1 MEFNFGLQKYR
12 FFTRVY
18 KPILSFHQN
27 AEGMNMTSFWK
38 NLQQLAHGQLFN
50 GGYLGGRAAA
60 LPSRNAQPT
69 PVAAGTRTNERNQRL
84 PNARVAVCQ

>member
-12 FFTRVY
+12 FFTRRY

-27 AEGMNMTSFWK
+27 AEGLQMSTFWK

-50 GGYLGGRAAA
+50 GGYLGADVARAQAESVTKADDKRTCSNDTVRRPPHPQIAA
-60 LPSRNAQPT
+60 YR
-69 PVAAGTRTNERNQRL
+69 
-84 PNARVAVCQ
+84 

>member
-12 FFTRVY
+12 FFTRRY

-27 AEGMNMTSFWK
+27 AEGMNMSAFWK

-50 GGYLGGRAAA
+50 GGYLGADVARTQAESVTKPEVQRTCTNDTVRRPPHPQIAAY
-60 LPSRNAQPT
+60 R
-69 PVAAGTRTNERNQRL
+69 
-84 PNARVAVCQ
+84 

>member
-12 FFTRVY
+12 FFTRGY

-27 AEGMNMTSFWK
+27 AEVLQMSTFWK

-50 GGYLGGRAAA
+50 GGYLSADVARTQAKSVTKETAPRTCSNDTVRRPPHPQIAAY
-60 LPSRNAQPT
+60 R
-69 PVAAGTRTNERNQRL
+69 
-84 PNARVAVCQ
+84 